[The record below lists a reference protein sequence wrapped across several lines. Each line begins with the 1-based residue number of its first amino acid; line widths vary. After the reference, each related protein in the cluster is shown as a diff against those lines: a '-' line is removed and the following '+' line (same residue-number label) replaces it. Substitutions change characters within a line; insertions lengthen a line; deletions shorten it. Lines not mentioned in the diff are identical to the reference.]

1 MAEINIVNERV
12 LRDHPL
18 KVAKI
23 EVARFIEK
31 FGLEANFDVQYAVVF
46 SEVVYIAMDDAGAW
60 KTELA
65 REMKSIGLEVDMNK
79 L

>member
-1 MAEINIVNERV
+1 MLWLKEIQRNPE
-12 LRDHPL
+12 
-18 KVAKI
+18 
-23 EVARFIEK
+23 
-31 FGLEANFDVQYAVVF
+31 
-46 SEVVYIAMDDAGAW
+46 IAMDDAGAW